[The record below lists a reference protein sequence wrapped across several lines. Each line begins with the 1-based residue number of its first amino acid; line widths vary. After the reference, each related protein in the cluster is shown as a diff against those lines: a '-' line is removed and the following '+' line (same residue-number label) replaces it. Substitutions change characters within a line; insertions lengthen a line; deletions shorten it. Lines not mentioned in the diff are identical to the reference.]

1 MTEEQE
7 KIKLAIAVTSSGTKK
22 YWIERAAKE
31 AEHMGHP
38 DVAEA
43 IRNLI
48 KR

>member
-1 MTEEQE
+1 MNEQE
-7 KIKLAIAVTSSGTKK
+7 KIKAAVDATASGTKK

-48 KR
+48 QR